1 MFKGKVIV
9 TGGMGYIGSHTVVE
23 LFNAGYEPIII
34 DNLSNSNP
42 TVLEGIKTITG
53 KDIPFFNFDL
63 CDQEVCDVFFKDHS
77 DAVAVIHFAAFK
89 SVNESVEKPL
99 LYYRNNIHSLNNVVS
114 GMDSNNI
121 SNLIFSSSCTVYGS
135 PDSLPVNEQ
144 APFKPAWSPYG
155 HTKQIGEEI
164 LTKFTEANSDK
175 FATISLRYF
184 NPIGA
189 HESGLI
195 GELPQGIPNNL
206 LPYITQTAV
215 GIREQLSVFGGDYNT
230 PDGTA
235 VRDFIHVVDLA
246 QAHVTACD
254 RLANKN
260 NEVAFEA
267 FNLGTG
273 VGYSVLDAIKSF
285 TKTTGIDINYKIVD
299 RRAGDIEQI
308 YADTT
313 FAKDVL
319 GWETKLDLD
328 DMTRSAW
335 KWEQQ
340 LRHSA

>member
-1 MFKGKVIV
+1 MSKGKVIV

-23 LFNAGYEPIII
+23 LFNAGYEPIIV

-42 TVLEGIKTITG
+42 SVLKGLKEITG
-53 KDIPFFNFDL
+53 TDIPFFNFDL

-77 DAVAVIHFAAFK
+77 DAVSVIHFAAFK

-99 LYYRNNIHSLNNVVS
+99 LYYRNNIHSLNNVLS
-114 GMDSNNI
+114 GMEKNRI

-144 APFKPAWSPYG
+144 APFKPASSPYG

-164 LTKFTEANSDK
+164 LSKFTTANSAS
-175 FATISLRYF
+175 FSTISLRYF

-189 HESGLI
+189 HQTGLI

-206 LPYITQTAV
+206 LPYITQTAI
-215 GIREQLSVFGGDYNT
+215 GMREQLSVFGGDYNT

-235 VRDFIHVVDLA
+235 IRDFIHVVDLA

-254 RLANKN
+254 RLVEKKN
-260 NEVAFEA
+260 SEAYEA

-273 VGYSVLDAIKSF
+273 IGYSVLDAVKSF
-285 TKTTGIDINYKIVD
+285 AKTTGIKINYKIVD
-299 RRAGDIEQI
+299 RRPGDIEQI

-313 FAKDVL
+313 YAKEVL
-319 GWETKLDLD
+319 GWETKLNLD
-328 DMTRSAW
+328 DMTGSAW

-340 LRHSA
+340 LRNSA